1 MEKGKRPEEPC
12 RRAAKVHCLTNPV
25 SMQDVANILLAAG
38 GSAIMA
44 QDAAE
49 AAQITALCQATLLN
63 TGVPDEE
70 KFRACAAAGK
80 RANEMDHPVI
90 LDPVGVG
97 ASDFRKKR
105 MGWLLER
112 VHPAIIRCNPEEA
125 QTLLRL
131 RRDGVCTGAGTGEG
145 PGGPSAVKAGPFRAG
160 IPSGGVESALAP
172 DVEERS
178 EIARRLA
185 LAYGCVAFLSGEDD
199 AISDGGRIKVCTGGD
214 KRMARITGSGCM
226 LSALCAFFA
235 GSGMMP
241 YEAACTAAAV
251 WKESAR
257 LAGLRAD
264 RTGGGIGS
272 FHAYLFD
279 AAEQLCLRPW

>member
-1 MEKGKRPEEPC
+1 MEKEKKFSAC
-12 RRAAKVHCLTNPV
+12 SAKVHCLTNPV

-44 QDAAE
+44 QEEAE

-63 TGVPDEE
+63 TGVPSDE

-80 RANEMDHPVI
+80 AANALGHPVI

-97 ASDFRKKR
+97 ASDFRKEK

-112 VHPAIIRCNPEEA
+112 VHPTIIRCNPEEA
-125 QTLLRL
+125 QTLLQL
-131 RRDGVCTGAGTGEG
+131 WKGGAESKVRPETK
-145 PGGPSAVKAGPFRAG
+145 PGSPASPESG
-160 IPSGGVESALAP
+160 ILSGGVESALAP
-172 DVEERS
+172 DMAERR

-185 LAYGCVAFLSGEDD
+185 LAYGCVVCLSGDMD
-199 AISDGGRIKVCTGGD
+199 AISDGSRIEVCSGGD
-214 KRMARITGSGCM
+214 KRMARITVSGCM

-235 GSGMMP
+235 GSGMKP

-257 LAGLRAD
+257 QAGLRTD

-272 FHAYLFD
+272 FHGYLFD
-279 AAEQLCLRPW
+279 EAERLCCLS